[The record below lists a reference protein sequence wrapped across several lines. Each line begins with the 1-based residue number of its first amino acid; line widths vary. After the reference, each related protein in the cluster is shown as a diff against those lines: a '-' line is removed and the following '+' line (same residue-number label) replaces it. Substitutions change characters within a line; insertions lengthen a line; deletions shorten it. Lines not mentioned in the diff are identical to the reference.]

1 MHLGSLSWSQQSPE
15 CLKHAAGLK
24 VQHAWP
30 RPHITVGHPG
40 LQRKDSQNC
49 LLPTTSCQN
58 AAEAALKLNIW
69 IEWDSEC
76 GLSERC
82 FTKAIRRGPAQHSHA
97 VPSQH
102 QIAMA
107 SLCNQQNYVCKS
119 HRLSSYKVLRSSR
132 SASKIPWHS
141 VLHHWNTEGKIF
153 LVYAEMG
160 QSFHREWLLHTN

>member
-1 MHLGSLSWSQQSPE
+1 MCRHPRHNSAADRTAQDTVSHYLWSELQWDSSDSFSHALGSLSWSQQSPE

-40 LQRKDSQNC
+40 LQRKDSQSC

-69 IEWDSEC
+69 IEWDREC

-82 FTKAIRRGPAQHSHA
+82 FTKAIRRGPVQHSHA

-107 SLCNQQNYVCKS
+107 SLCNQQNYM
-119 HRLSSYKVLRSSR
+119 
-132 SASKIPWHS
+132 SANLI
-141 VLHHWNTEGKIF
+141 G
-153 LVYAEMG
+153 
-160 QSFHREWLLHTN
+160 